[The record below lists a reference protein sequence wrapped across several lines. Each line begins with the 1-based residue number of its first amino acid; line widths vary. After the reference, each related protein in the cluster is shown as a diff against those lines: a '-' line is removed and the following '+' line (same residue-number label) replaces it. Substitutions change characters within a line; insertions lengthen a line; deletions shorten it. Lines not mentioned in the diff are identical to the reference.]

1 MLKINNIVS
10 FLLGDPDRT
19 GLEDRF
25 INMMG
30 ILAAALSLV
39 ATLLNI
45 ILNIGIIVT
54 LLTFVAA
61 IYFSLLFWLSR
72 FRNKTMLSRW
82 LISIGVFILL
92 DVVWFF
98 NSGSRG
104 PILFLF
110 LIVYS
115 LSIFVWSG
123 KYRNYF
129 LIAFYINLVIL
140 FCVEFIFVKE
150 INAYSNEKI
159 RIVDIYTSLVIYA
172 LLTTVLLI
180 MAEKIY
186 IHEREKAEK
195 SDKLKSAFLANM
207 SHEIRTPMNSILG
220 FSQLLDTD
228 ITREERKEYIKII
241 NDSGIYLLQ
250 LIEDI
255 IDISKIEANQI
266 EIHPVEFVL
275 KDLFDDL
282 KTIFSQSLL
291 KQGKDKIKLEYY
303 VPFPDLRLVT
313 DRIRLK
319 QILTNLLSNAVKFT
333 DKGSI
338 EFGCIHE
345 GEHLQFFV
353 RDTGIGIDKEYHEV
367 IFNRFMKLEAQ
378 SPEKIYRGTGI
389 GLSLSKDLIHILGGT
404 IWIESEPGKGS
415 AFYFSIPFVEKKVYT
430 EIMNKPE
437 GKVKQV
443 RWPGK
448 TILVAEDED
457 TNYLFLHE
465 LLKKTGVTVIR
476 AVDGE
481 ETVRLFKDHPEID
494 LVLIDLKMP
503 VMDGFEATRLMKLL
517 NKDVPVIAQTAYA
530 MEGDEEKCRKAGC
543 DDYLA
548 KPIMKESFMAML
560 DKYLSL

>member
-1 MLKINNIVS
+1 MLKINNIAS
-10 FLLGDPDRT
+10 FLLGDPDAT

-30 ILAAALSLV
+30 ILAASLSLV

-61 IYFSLLFWLSR
+61 IYFFLLFWLSR
-72 FRNKTMLSRW
+72 FRNKTLLSRW

-98 NSGSRG
+98 NSGSSG

-140 FCVEFIFVKE
+140 FCIEFIFLKE
-150 INAYSNEKI
+150 INTYSNEKI
-159 RIVDIYTSLVIYA
+159 RVIDIYSSLVIYA

-180 MAEKIY
+180 TAEKIY

-333 DKGSI
+333 EKGSI

-353 RDTGIGIDKEYHEV
+353 RDTGIGIDKEFHEV

-389 GLSLSKDLIHILGGT
+389 GLSLSKDLIHLLEGK

-415 AFYFSIPFVEKKVYT
+415 AFYFSIPFVEKKAYT
-430 EIMNKPE
+430 EIMTKPE

-457 TNYLFLHE
+457 TNYLFLYE

-476 AVDGE
+476 AIDGE

-560 DKYLSL
+560 DKYLSQ